1 MNPLVSIVI
10 PAMGDLKY
18 FSHTLQSILSST
30 FTDFEVVIID
40 DGINSKSIQLI
51 SRQISILPNFRLI
64 SNSGSGIVDALNTGI
79 LNSKGKYLARID
91 SDDCLVPER
100 IQVQVEFLN
109 NNPKVAVVGT
119 QLKYIDHLGV
129 YAGLSNYPSGRLL
142 KERGDFKRCPIA
154 HPSVM
159 LRRESLKEAGNYQ
172 SLLKFEGIDYAED
185 YFLWTRFPDNIEIWN
200 LDLPLT
206 LYRQHSNQISTLKSH
221 ITAVASELVRL
232 DLHKQNEISLP
243 IHFEEINRKTEWKLI
258 RLSRKKLGI
267 LFAAHLFLIF
277 INASS
282 YPPLFRG
289 LSIFFSKI
297 TGSAKKRFSY

>member
-18 FSHTLQSILSST
+18 FTHTLQSILSST

-40 DGINSKSIQLI
+40 DGIDSKSNQLI
-51 SRQISILPNFRLI
+51 SRQISILPNFRLLP
-64 SNSGSGIVDALNTGI
+64 NSGSGIVDALNTGI
-79 LNSKGKYLARID
+79 LNSKGKYIARID

-100 IQVQVEFLN
+100 IQVQVDFLN
-109 NNPKVAVVGT
+109 KNPKVAVVGT
-119 QLKYIDHLGV
+119 QLQYIDHQGM
-129 YAGLSNYPSGRLL
+129 YSGLSNYPSGRLL

-159 LRRESLKEAGNYQ
+159 LRRESLREAGNYQ

-185 YFLWTRFPDNIEIWN
+185 YFLWTRFPDETELWN

-206 LYRQHSNQISTLKSH
+206 LYRQHSNQISNFRSH
-221 ITAVASELVRL
+221 ITALASELVRL
-232 DLHKQNEISLP
+232 NLHKQNEIALP
-243 IHFEEINRKTEWKLI
+243 IHFEEINGKIVWRLFN
-258 RLSRKKLGI
+258 LSREKFGI

-277 INASS
+277 INASNC
-282 YPPLFRG
+282 PTVFRR

-297 TGSAKKRFSY
+297 TGRAKTIFNY